1 MKTICEYL
9 AQEHLRCDRLFAKV
23 ESCIAQRDWR
33 NADQHFRLFEDAM
46 GRHIVMEESIL
57 FPAFINAVSGA
68 SAPIAMLRTE
78 HQRLK
83 AIFERFEDSLQRQDL
98 RDFALHADSYVLLVR
113 QHSMKEEEMLY
124 PLLDRI
130 LADSR
135 ERIVDAMCA
144 SMSNRQGLPA
154 RTMHS

>member
-9 AQEHLRCDRLFAKV
+9 SQEHLRCDRLFAKV
-23 ESCIAQRDWR
+23 EACISQRDWEG
-33 NADQHFRLFEDAM
+33 ADQQFRVFEQAM
-46 GRHIVMEESIL
+46 ASHIVMEESIL
-57 FPAFINAVSGA
+57 FPAFMNAVSGA
-68 SAPIAMLRTE
+68 SAPIGMLRTE

-83 AIFERFEDSLQRQDL
+83 AIFELFEDALQRRDL
-98 RDFALHADSYVLLVR
+98 RDFTLHADSYVLLVR

-135 ERIVDAMCA
+135 GRIVDAMCA
-144 SMSNRQGLPA
+144 AMAA
-154 RTMHS
+154 R

>member
-9 AQEHLRCDRLFAKV
+9 AAEHQRCDRLFSKV
-23 ESCIAQRDWR
+23 ESCIVQRDWE
-33 NADQHFRLFEDAM
+33 AAGKQFLLFEDAM

-57 FPAFINAVSGA
+57 FPAFMNAVSGA
-68 SAPIAMLRTE
+68 SAPIAMLRSE

-83 AIFERFEDSLQRQDL
+83 LIFERFAESLQERNL
-98 RDFALHADSYVLLVR
+98 REFALHADSYVLLVR

-135 ERIVDAMCA
+135 GRIVDAMCA
-144 SMSNRQGLPA
+144 AMGNR
-154 RTMHS
+154 

>member
-9 AQEHLRCDRLFAKV
+9 SQEHLRCDRLFAKV
-23 ESCIAQRDWR
+23 EAAVAARDWAA
-33 NADQHFRLFEDAM
+33 ADAQFRIFEQAM
-46 GRHIVMEESIL
+46 SSHIVMEESIL
-57 FPAFINAVSGA
+57 FPAFLDAVSNS
-68 SAPIAMLRTE
+68 SAPIGMLRTE

-83 AIFERFEDSLQRQDL
+83 AIFDRFADALRQRDI
-98 RDFALHADSYVLLVR
+98 REFTLHADSYVLLIH

-135 ERIVDAMCA
+135 GRVVDAMCA
-144 SMSNRQGLPA
+144 AMSSR
-154 RTMHS
+154 